1 MKFNKILAGT
11 ISILFLFTTVTAY
24 SMSQEA
30 QGPFKV
36 IMDMELQE
44 LGEASASL
52 MNAKYPEAKWTE
64 INFPNYV
71 FSDQATEMAY
81 KVAVKLPD
89 LLGTVNVQDE
99 TKVIPCYCTCETFG
113 HDNLLYCFFKKG
125 DLENGFDDHG
135 SQCAVCIRQAL
146 LAFLWDDL
154 GATHAEIMV
163 GMKDKFAPLIEKYHH
178 HEH

>member
-11 ISILFLFTTVTAY
+11 ISILFLFTTVTTY

-30 QGPFKV
+30 QGQFKV

-52 MNAKYPEAKWTE
+52 MNAKYPDAKWTE

-81 KVAVKLPD
+81 KVAVKHPD

-125 DLENGFDDHG
+125 DLRTYLR
-135 SQCAVCIRQAL
+135 I
-146 LAFLWDDL
+146 
-154 GATHAEIMV
+154 
-163 GMKDKFAPLIEKYHH
+163 
-178 HEH
+178 